1 MQNPSYP
8 GDTLTKINIL
18 LWRSQAEW
26 LDRFVPNQ
34 SSFFRDFV
42 ADCMKS
48 QTIPDEN
55 IARQM
60 ETLQDEIEFHI
71 KKKQEHEEQ
80 LYKKRVH
87 VYSLRKNVD
96 IRQSQDMQHKQA
108 MQEHEETLM
117 RIIRDIPALYRLFDK
132 GNLKAAVE
140 HLQAICE
147 TIPQEK
153 IYNFFRDY
161 NEQPDDSVIFEYF
174 REWVR

>member
-1 MQNPSYP
+1 MENSLCP

-42 ADCMKS
+42 ADCMKL

-55 IARQM
+55 IARQI
-60 ETLQDEIEFHI
+60 ETLQDEIEFHL
-71 KKKQEHEEQ
+71 KKNQEHEEQ
-80 LYKKRVH
+80 IYKKRVH
-87 VYSLRKNVD
+87 VYSLLKTVD
-96 IRQSQDMQHKQA
+96 LRQSQDMQNKRA
-108 MQEHEETLM
+108 MNEHEETLKK
-117 RIIRDIPALYRLFDK
+117 IIRGIPALYRLFDK

-153 IYNFFRDY
+153 IHNFFKEY
-161 NEQPDDSVIFEYF
+161 NERPDDSIVLEYF